1 MELTGTGSYVPRNI
15 RLVIRR
21 SAIAAAVVGVVAAVT
36 LVVLGQAMWAVFV
49 AIGLALGVG
58 NLVLVQRA
66 ASMYAARAGTG
77 KKGFAI
83 GAFGR
88 LAIISVIGIGC
99 AFLFRPAGIGVIV
112 GVAVF
117 QFIAAIVAAL
127 PITREVRTW

>member
-1 MELTGTGSYVPRNI
+1 MALTGSGSYVPRNI

-21 SAIAAAVVGVVAAVT
+21 SAIAAAVIGVVAAV
-36 LVVLGQAMWAVFV
+36 VLLLLQQGMWAVFMLL
-49 AIGLALGVG
+49 GLALGVG

-77 KKGFAI
+77 KKGFAV
-83 GAFGR
+83 GALGR
-88 LAIISVIGIGC
+88 LAIISVVAIAC
-99 AFLFRPAGIGVIV
+99 AALFRPAGIGVIV

>member
-49 AIGLALGVG
+49 VIGLALGVG

>member
-1 MELTGTGSYVPRNI
+1 M
-15 RLVIRR
+15 VIRR
-21 SAIAAAVVGVVAAVT
+21 SAIVAAVVGVVAAVA
-36 LVVLGQAMWAVFV
+36 LVLTGQAMWAVFV
-49 AIGLALGVG
+49 VIGLALGVA
-58 NLVLVQRA
+58 NLVMVQRA

-77 KKGFAI
+77 KKGFAV

-99 AFLFRPAGIGVIV
+99 AFMFRPAGIGVIV

>member
-1 MELTGTGSYVPRNI
+1 MALTGTGSYVPRNI

-21 SAIAAAVVGVVAAVT
+21 SAIAASVVGVVAAV
-36 LVVLGQAMWAVFV
+36 VLLLMGQAMWAVFV
-49 AIGLALGVG
+49 LIGLALGVA
-58 NLVLVQRA
+58 NLVMVQRA

-88 LAIISVIGIGC
+88 LAIISVIGVGC

>member
-1 MELTGTGSYVPRNI
+1 MALTGSGSYVPRNI

-21 SAIAAAVVGVVAAVT
+21 SAIAAAVVGVAAAVV
-36 LVVLGQAMWAVFV
+36 LVLMGQAMWAVFV
-49 AIGLALGVG
+49 LIGLALGVG
-58 NLVLVQRA
+58 NLVMVQRA

-88 LAIISVIGIGC
+88 LAIISVIGVGC
-99 AFLFRPAGIGVIV
+99 AFMFRPAGIGVIV

>member
-1 MELTGTGSYVPRNI
+1 MALMGTGSYVPRNI

-21 SAIAAAVVGVVAAVT
+21 SAIAGAAVAVVATIV
-36 LVVLGQAMWAVFV
+36 LVLLAQPLWAVFV
-49 AIGLALGVG
+49 VVGLALGVG
-58 NLVLVQRA
+58 NLVMVQRA

-77 KKGFAI
+77 KKGFAL

-88 LAIISVIGIGC
+88 LAIISVVGIAC

-117 QFIAAIVAAL
+117 QFIAAVVAAI
-127 PITREVRTW
+127 PITREVKTW

>member
-1 MELTGTGSYVPRNI
+1 MALTGTGSYVPRNI

-21 SAIAAAVVGVVAAVT
+21 SAIAAAVVGVVAAVA
-36 LVVLGQAMWAVFV
+36 LVLMGQAMWAVFV
-49 AIGLALGVG
+49 LIGLALGVV
-58 NLVLVQRA
+58 NLVMVQRA

-88 LAIISVIGIGC
+88 LAIISVVGIGC

>member
-1 MELTGTGSYVPRNI
+1 MALTGTGSYVPRNI

-21 SAIAAAVVGVVAAVT
+21 SAIAASVVGVVAAVV
-36 LVVLGQAMWAVFV
+36 LVLMGQAMWAVFV
-49 AIGLALGVG
+49 LIGLGLGVA
-58 NLVLVQRA
+58 NLVMVQRA

-88 LAIISVIGIGC
+88 LAIISVIGVGC